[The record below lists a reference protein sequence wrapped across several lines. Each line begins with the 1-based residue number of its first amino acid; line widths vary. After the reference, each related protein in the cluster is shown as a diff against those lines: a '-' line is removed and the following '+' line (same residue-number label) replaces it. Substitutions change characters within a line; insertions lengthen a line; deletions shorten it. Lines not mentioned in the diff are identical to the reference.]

1 MYEPCRE
8 GKLPVTGESLVERK
22 AIQDSILNQF
32 WAVWLKEYVRN
43 LPPATGSAKVSCI
56 SVGDLVLVRED
67 NTPRLAWPVGVI
79 TEVLTGRDGI
89 VRTCKIK
96 LKGSEFVRPIQR
108 LHRLELADSVP
119 TESNDDLVDLDQPDD
134 SQEQERTTDGNVR
147 VTRYGRQIK
156 PVKKLNL

>member
-1 MYEPCRE
+1 
-8 GKLPVTGESLVERK
+8 
-22 AIQDSILNQF
+22 
-32 WAVWLKEYVRN
+32 
-43 LPPATGSAKVSCI
+43 
-56 SVGDLVLVRED
+56 LVLVRED

-134 SQEQERTTDGNVR
+134 SQDQERTDFATTDDNVR